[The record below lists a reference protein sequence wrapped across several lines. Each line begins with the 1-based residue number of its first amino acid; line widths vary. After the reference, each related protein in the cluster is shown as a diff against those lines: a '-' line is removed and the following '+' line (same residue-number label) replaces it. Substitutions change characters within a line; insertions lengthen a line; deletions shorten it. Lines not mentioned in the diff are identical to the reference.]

1 LRNHIEYFFGGIM
14 YPKRGVMPQ
23 LMLAILCPVCAAVAQ
38 LPQPDSGT
46 IERGTLPARWL
57 SQQPKCMEIP

>member
-1 LRNHIEYFFGGIM
+1 M